1 MKTPTPNQL
10 ACTPELAILSILH
23 RVLDVTVAT
32 LIAEHPQ
39 LTDDERPYWVNEP
52 PPSCHL
58 AHVVVSLAMQLR
70 DCLNDYRRATA
81 CERKE
86 QCIGIEHEDDD
97 IPF

>member
-1 MKTPTPNQL
+1 MKIPTPNQL
-10 ACTPELAILSILH
+10 ARAPELATLSILH

-58 AHVVVSLAMQLR
+58 ARIVVSLAMQLR
-70 DCLNDYRRATA
+70 DCLNDYCRAIA
-81 CERKE
+81 CERNDH
-86 QCIGIEHEDDD
+86 CIDLDHNEDD